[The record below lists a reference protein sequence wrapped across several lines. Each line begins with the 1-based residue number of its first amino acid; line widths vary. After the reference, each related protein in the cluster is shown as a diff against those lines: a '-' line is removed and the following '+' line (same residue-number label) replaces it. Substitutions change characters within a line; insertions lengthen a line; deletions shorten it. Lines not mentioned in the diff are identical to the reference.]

1 MFASQLHISSSVHGV
16 VALDTWT
23 ISSCKHFCIVWF
35 RGCSAEGFAY
45 GLFSRSSRGGG
56 SKYKLCTLSLI
67 LLLSNSCLRTRVS
80 LDADVI
86 NVFRNRSYYIIQ
98 KNCRVINLIRKRARA
113 FFLHDFPLEARRRW
127 ISCPLVALPLPCNA
141 RFCLRM
147 QAQAG
152 DNHEIHKRNY

>member
-1 MFASQLHISSSVHGV
+1 MHVCSSLHISSSVYGV

-67 LLLSNSCLRTRVS
+67 LLLSNSFFRTRVS
-80 LDADVI
+80 LDTDVI
-86 NVFRNRSYYIIQ
+86 NIFRNRSYYIIQ
-98 KNCRVINLIRKRARA
+98 NCILINLSQNKITSAN

-127 ISCPLVALPLPCNA
+127 ISCPLVA
-141 RFCLRM
+141 
-147 QAQAG
+147 
-152 DNHEIHKRNY
+152 